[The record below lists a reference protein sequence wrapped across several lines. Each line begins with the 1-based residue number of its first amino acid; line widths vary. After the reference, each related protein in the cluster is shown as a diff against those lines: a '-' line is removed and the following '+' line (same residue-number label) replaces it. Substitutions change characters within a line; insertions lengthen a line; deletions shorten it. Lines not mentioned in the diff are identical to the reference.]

1 MAGTRTAGTVDGT
14 PLYIDLSLH
23 WIDASGDMRSDSY
36 QVDPTAT
43 AAEIEAYAAAQQAAS
58 NASLWKI
65 VVGGAYSSVPNANQ
79 AATASHNSADDV
91 INMLT
96 KTAGNMSQNVVVRAP
111 LQTLFVGD
119 TEEIDV
125 TDALLATLSA
135 TWLVIADGTYTA
147 VSFRF
152 TERREIGRR
161 QRI

>member
-1 MAGTRTAGTVDGT
+1 M
-14 PLYIDLSLH
+14 P
-23 WIDASGDMRSDSY
+23 
-36 QVDPTAT
+36 
-43 AAEIEAYAAAQQAAS
+43 
-58 NASLWKI
+58 
-65 VVGGAYSSVPNANQ
+65 
-79 AATASHNSADDV
+79 
-91 INMLT
+91 T